1 MKTPSLAILT
11 ITSLVFLAS
20 CGGPPPT
27 GDEVTIPGYGELR
40 EPIRGRDVSAL
51 EGRLIVLDPGRIRRT
66 TLENMADTLPG
77 GYLMSIP
84 LRPREEAEMEEALR
98 ARLKEL
104 GYIK

>member
-1 MKTPSLAILT
+1 M
-11 ITSLVFLAS
+11 
-20 CGGPPPT
+20 
-27 GDEVTIPGYGELR
+27 
-40 EPIRGRDVSAL
+40 
-51 EGRLIVLDPGRIRRT
+51 LDPGRIRRT

-84 LRPREEAEMEEALR
+84 LRPREEAEMDEALR